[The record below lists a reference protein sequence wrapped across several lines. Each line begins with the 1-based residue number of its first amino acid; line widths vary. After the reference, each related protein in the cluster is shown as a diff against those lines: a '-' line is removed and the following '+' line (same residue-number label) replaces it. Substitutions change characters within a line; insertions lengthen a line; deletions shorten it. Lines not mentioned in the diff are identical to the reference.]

1 MSSNS
6 STSSSSSSGNNNNS
20 SQTTNS
26 FCDVLAWLGAAT
38 ARGGLR
44 SEPRLSV
51 RAPVRLV
58 APIDPNERAVE
69 LFDAETRDITPG
81 GMCLVAAWRPTPG
94 QVCKVELPAVA
105 GPLDNESGVKRSLT
119 SLRCRVCYTVPD
131 GEGAFRTGLTFL
143 AAA

>member
-1 MSSNS
+1 MSSSSNS
-6 STSSSSSSGNNNNS
+6 SQN
-20 SQTTNS
+20 NS
-26 FCDVLAWLGAAT
+26 FCDVLEWLGAAS

-44 SEPRLSV
+44 GEPRLTV

-58 APIDPNERAVE
+58 APIDPAERAVE

-94 QVCKVELPAVA
+94 QVCKVELPAVTGMA
-105 GPLDNESGVKRSLT
+105 DNESGVKTSLT

-131 GEGAFRTGLTFL
+131 GEGNFRTGLTFL

>member
-1 MSSNS
+1 
-6 STSSSSSSGNNNNS
+6 
-20 SQTTNS
+20 
-26 FCDVLAWLGAAT
+26 
-38 ARGGLR
+38 
-44 SEPRLSV
+44 
-51 RAPVRLV
+51 VRLV

-105 GPLDNESGVKRSLT
+105 APSDNESGVMKCLT

-131 GEGAFRTGLTFL
+131 ADGNFRTGLTFL